1 MSDFTKGEWIL
12 EYAPPSNG
20 WNIWDNGEGTA
31 MRQIAFVSNYRR
43 SKKVAAADARL
54 IAYAPILLDDLED
67 AYSALEKDLEG
78 NKDILRHLARTIK
91 AVKGL

>member
-1 MSDFTKGEWIL
+1 MSDYTKGEWIL
-12 EYAPPSNG
+12 VETPANNG
-20 WNIWDNGEGTA
+20 WMIWDDKKGTDA
-31 MRQIAFVSNYRR
+31 VVIAEIPNYRR

-67 AYSALEKDLEG
+67 AYSALEKDLDG
-78 NKDILRHLARTIK
+78 NKDLLRHLARTIK